1 MPLIL
6 HHEGSWNRDKGNT
19 EGGGDTTI
27 TCQSLALV
35 PVVDSPMHL
44 AWWGLLQG
52 TVVTRELAGL
62 TKA

>member
-6 HHEGSWNRDKGNT
+6 HHEGSWNRDQGNT

-35 PVVDSPMHL
+35 SAVDSPTHP
-44 AWWGLLQG
+44 A
-52 TVVTRELAGL
+52 
-62 TKA
+62 